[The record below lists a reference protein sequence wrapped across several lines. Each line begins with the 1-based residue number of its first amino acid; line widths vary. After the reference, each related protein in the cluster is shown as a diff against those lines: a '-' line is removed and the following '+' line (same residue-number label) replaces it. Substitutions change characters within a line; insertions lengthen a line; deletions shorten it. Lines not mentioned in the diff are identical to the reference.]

1 MSASVIGKFS
11 TFNGAAD
18 TVRRVSPY
26 AAHDDNAIRPAAA
39 AERPG
44 AEARHRDTG
53 ITIELRPDPPEDAAQ
68 EATKRA
74 FERAGHDDNRRRGRS
89 AAAAGQEPERTYRAN
104 PDTPFRRRTSEQT
117 YQAVEAVDAQVSHR
131 GGIYDRQI

>member
-18 TVRRVSPY
+18 AIRRTSPY
-26 AAHDDNAIRPAAA
+26 ATHNDDAIRPAAA
-39 AERPG
+39 AERLS

-53 ITIELRPDPPEDAAQ
+53 ITIDLRPDPPEDTAH

-74 FERAGHDDNRRRGRS
+74 FERTGHDDNRRRGRGN
-89 AAAAGQEPERTYRAN
+89 AAAGQEPERTYRAN

-117 YQAVEAVDAQVSHR
+117 YQAVEAVDAHVSHR

>member
-1 MSASVIGKFS
+1 VSANVIGKFS

-18 TVRRVSPY
+18 AIRRTSPY
-26 AAHDDNAIRPAAA
+26 AAHDDAAIRPAAA

-53 ITIELRPDPPEDAAQ
+53 ITIDLRPDPPEDEAQ
-68 EATKRA
+68 ETTKRT
-74 FERAGHDDNRRRGRS
+74 FERAGHDARRRGRS

-104 PDTPFRRRTSEQT
+104 PDTPFRQRTSEQT
-117 YQAVEAVDAQVSHR
+117 YQAVEAVDARVSHR
-131 GGIYDRQI
+131 GGIFDRQI